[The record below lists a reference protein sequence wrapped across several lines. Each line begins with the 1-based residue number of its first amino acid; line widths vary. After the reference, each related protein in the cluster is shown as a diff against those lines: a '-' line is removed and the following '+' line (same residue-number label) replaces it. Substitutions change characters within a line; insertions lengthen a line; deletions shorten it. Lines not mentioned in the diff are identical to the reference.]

1 MSILLEFWKWGWPK
15 PRDAHIT
22 VTSALK
28 KREGNW
34 AELTFAKTS
43 GTVTWELKQRRSS
56 FVSSDFAQMFS

>member
-1 MSILLEFWKWGWPK
+1 MSISLGFWKWGWPK
-15 PRDAHIT
+15 RGDAHIT

-43 GTVTWELKQRRSS
+43 GTVTWELKQRHSS

>member
-1 MSILLEFWKWGWPK
+1 MSISLGFWEWGRPK
-15 PRDAHIT
+15 RRDAHIT
-22 VTSALK
+22 VTSAVK

-43 GTVTWELKQRRSS
+43 GTVTWELKQRHSS